1 MSRCL
6 LTAFVLLP
14 FVSLPAQSAAQS
26 APAGTSATTL
36 AIRYEEGK
44 TTDILVDGTR
54 VSPRTRGTAKVKATK
69 GSAEIELE
77 MKDLPPANTLG
88 ASYATYVVWA
98 ITPEGQANNLGELP
112 WKGDAKLRGRLA
124 VQRFALIVSA
134 EPYGALTMPSDRI
147 VAENRLKQG
156 ESVASTGEITYR
168 HENAGAYDDLPND
181 VSSGRETPVPVAA
194 ARLSVQVAKRA
205 GAETYARGELT
216 QASQK
221 LEQMERGYYAKPK
234 NEGEWGSFARETQ
247 RLAQAAR
254 VAAGSRRAEVALAEE
269 REAQLKAIEEA
280 RNVAEAAAAAA
291 RAERERAEAERL
303 AAERAAADQRAAQAE
318 AERAR
323 QAALAAQLQA
333 EQQRQAATAALQQAN
348 AAREQAADAQRDAA
362 AAQRDADAARA
373 AQQAAFEQ
381 ASAALKAAEQ
391 ATAQRDALQQQLQ
404 VSLNSIL
411 STSRT
416 ARGLIV
422 NLGDVL
428 FDTGFATLRP
438 EAREKL
444 SRLSGVLLAYPAAY
458 TLEFEGHTDSIGSD
472 EFNDKLSVDRAEAV
486 RAYIVGAGVRAER
499 VLAVRGFGKTMPIAS
514 NENAEGRQLNR
525 RVEIVINDR

>member
-1 MSRCL
+1 MPRSL
-6 LTAFVLLP
+6 LTALVLLS

-54 VSPRTRGTAKVKATK
+54 ISPRARGTAKVKASK

-168 HENAGAYDDLPND
+168 HENAGAYDGLPND
-181 VSSGRETPVPVAA
+181 VASDRETPVPVTA

-221 LEQMERGYYAKPK
+221 LEQMERGFYAKPK
-234 NEGEWGSFARETQ
+234 NEGEWGSFAREAQ

-254 VAAGSRRAEVALAEE
+254 VAAGTRRAEVALAEE

-323 QAALAAQLQA
+323 QAALAA
-333 EQQRQAATAALQQAN
+333 LQQAN
-348 AAREQAADAQRDAA
+348 AAREQAADAQRDAE
-362 AAQRDADAARA
+362 AARA

-458 TLEFEGHTDSIGSD
+458 TLEFEGHTDSTGSD

-486 RAYIVGAGVRAER
+486 RAYIVGAGVRTER